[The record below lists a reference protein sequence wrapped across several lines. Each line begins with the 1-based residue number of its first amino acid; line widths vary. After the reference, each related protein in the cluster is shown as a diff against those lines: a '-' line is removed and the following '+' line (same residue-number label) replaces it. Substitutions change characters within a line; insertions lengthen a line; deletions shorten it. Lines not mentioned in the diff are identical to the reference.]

1 MTIYNIIVNNL
12 YFVLNNVTRIIAN
25 NGHVVVNIVDEI
37 IPNIDYTVVNTDYEI
52 IATNGHVVVNIA
64 DEIIPNIGHVVV
76 NTDYEIVANHH
87 NIILNTAGL
96 GPLIART
103 TQTLIPPLTIL
114 NWEELKNFHM
124 GLLDYLINTGFSRS
138 CHQEALECTVR
149 KRRRHTTKCV

>member
-12 YFVLNNVTRIIAN
+12 CFVLNNVTRIIAN
-25 NGHVVVNIVDEI
+25 NGHVVVNIADKI
-37 IPNIDYTVVNTDYEI
+37 IPNIDDT
-52 IATNGHVVVNIA
+52 
-64 DEIIPNIGHVVV
+64 VV
-76 NTDYEIVANHH
+76 NTDYEIVANHY